1 MAYCGSSVG
10 TWGSPAVFQIQT
22 LATAPADL
30 STCQFVLIPG
40 SEYRTTLQLA
50 ELQGQQQAQQQGT
63 TTGTPAPSTVTE
75 LQIKEPEF
83 NVERTQ
89 DMMEM
94 FWAFVLVLVSIWG
107 LKQLLNLFS
116 TDSDKD

>member
-30 STCQFVLIPG
+30 STCQFVLMPG
-40 SEYRTTLQLA
+40 SEYTTILQLA
-50 ELQGQQQAQQQGT
+50 QQEAFQRGLQQGS
-63 TTGTPAPSTVTE
+63 TTGIPSTVTE

-83 NVERTQ
+83 NVERSQ

-107 LKQLLNLFS
+107 LKQLLNLFG